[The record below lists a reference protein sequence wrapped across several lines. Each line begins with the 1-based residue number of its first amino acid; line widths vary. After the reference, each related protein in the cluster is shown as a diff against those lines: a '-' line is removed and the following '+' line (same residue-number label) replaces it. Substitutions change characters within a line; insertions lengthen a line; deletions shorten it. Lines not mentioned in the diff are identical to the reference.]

1 MTSRLRATYTGNTC
15 KATYANA
22 VASGESNT
30 FPWFRNMRTCPNS
43 DGVAVQYALLVQPG
57 GTPLMFVDVAEPLNA
72 SQTASKSL
80 KLLLVPLLVNPA
92 SV

>member
-1 MTSRLRATYTGNTC
+1 MTSRLGATYTGNTC
-15 KATYANA
+15 KATYALKPPT
-22 VASGESNT
+22 NT
-30 FPWFRNMRTCPNS
+30 FPSSRNRRTCPDS

-57 GTPLMFVDVAEPLNA
+57 GTPLMFVDVAEQLNA